1 MLNRDRKNVAKRITG
16 NDDNVLLMF
25 YPHKKVM
32 SELNTYNLGGG
43 VVGGGGGGG
52 GGGGF
57 KRCSGVVRMC
67 SEITSN
73 QSKRNSDIFLCIV

>member
-43 VVGGGGGGG
+43 VVGGGGGGEG
-52 GGGGF
+52 RG
-57 KRCSGVVRMC
+57 
-67 SEITSN
+67 
-73 QSKRNSDIFLCIV
+73 L

>member
-43 VVGGGGGGG
+43 VVGGGGGGKG
-52 GGGGF
+52 RG
-57 KRCSGVVRMC
+57 
-67 SEITSN
+67 
-73 QSKRNSDIFLCIV
+73 L